1 MLHNIEPFII
11 ALAIIVVL
19 FAIVG
24 FIYKRGIIV
33 SKEEILGKAFIEAAK
48 NDALIGCF
56 VIVLYI
62 IFRYIKK

>member
-1 MLHNIEPFII
+1 MLHNIEAFII
-11 ALAIIVVL
+11 ALAVIVVL
-19 FAIVG
+19 LAIVG

-33 SKEEILGKAFIEAAK
+33 SKDEVLGKILIEAAK

-62 IFRYIKK
+62 VFRYIKK

>member
-1 MLHNIEPFII
+1 MLHNIEAFII

-19 FAIVG
+19 LAIVG
-24 FIYKRGIIV
+24 FTYKRGIIV
-33 SKEEILGKAFIEAAK
+33 SKEEILGKAFIDAAK

-56 VIVLYI
+56 VIVLYT

>member
-11 ALAIIVVL
+11 ALAVIVVL

-24 FIYKRGIIV
+24 FIYKNGIIV
-33 SKEEILGKAFIEAAK
+33 SKEETLGKAFIDAAK

-62 IFRYIKK
+62 VFRYIEK

>member
-11 ALAIIVVL
+11 ALAVIVVL

-24 FIYKRGIIV
+24 FIYKRGIVV
-33 SKEEILGKAFIEAAK
+33 SKEEILGKAFIDAAK

-62 IFRYIKK
+62 VSRYIEK